1 MSAHG
6 NPQNPPI
13 SPVFAKTPG
22 RCRFSPP
29 PPRAPKSGRS
39 VAAAATSA
47 SKRLTPLGWLNGTRG
62 GVFVALRRF
71 QTASWGSYG
80 LRRLSLSGF
89 ILFGFFDV
97 AVNRAH

>member
-1 MSAHG
+1 MG
-6 NPQNPPI
+6 PE
-13 SPVFAKTPG
+13 G
-22 RCRFSPP
+22 GFS
-29 PPRAPKSGRS
+29 SLYG
-39 VAAAATSA
+39 A
-47 SKRLTPLGWLNGTRG
+47 SRRLPDG
-62 GVFVALRRF
+62 F

>member
-1 MSAHG
+1 MD
-6 NPQNPPI
+6 
-13 SPVFAKTPG
+13 
-22 RCRFSPP
+22 
-29 PPRAPKSGRS
+29 PR
-39 VAAAATSA
+39 
-47 SKRLTPLGWLNGTRG
+47 

-89 ILFGFFDV
+89 ILLGFFDV